1 MKIFKYFLLAFLFVS
16 VGAFAQDQ
24 AADAKPQGHTNN
36 NKFKQLYDE
45 FATPNMFRTGSG
57 APGPAYYQ
65 QQADYKMDIEIDDDK
80 ARLHGNETITYTN
93 NSPDELKYLWVQ
105 LDQNM
110 RARDSKSPLINSS
123 GIGPATTAANATT
136 SYLKERFDGGFNIES
151 VTDTNGKTLKLSLIH
166 I

>member
-65 QQADYKMDIEIDDDK
+65 QQADYKMDIEIDDEGMQNSIFVATDV
-80 ARLHGNETITYTN
+80 ALTN
-93 NSPDELKYLWVQ
+93 LNRIMGRELEVM
-105 LDQNM
+105 NM
-110 RARDSKSPLINSS
+110 
-123 GIGPATTAANATT
+123 
-136 SYLKERFDGGFNIES
+136 EFIES
-151 VTDTNGKTLKLSLIH
+151 KFLFCTQFLKI
-166 I
+166 